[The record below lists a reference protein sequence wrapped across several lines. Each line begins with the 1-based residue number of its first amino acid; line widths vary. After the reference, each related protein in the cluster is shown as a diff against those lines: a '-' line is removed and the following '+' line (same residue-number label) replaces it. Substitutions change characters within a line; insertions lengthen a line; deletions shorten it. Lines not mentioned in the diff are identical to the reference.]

1 MSSDM
6 VPPNRNVYAAAP
18 YIPANS
24 FAYNSF
30 PYNSLPFNY
39 GGYYGNYAP
48 FGLPRYKYTLS
59 IHRRMIN

>member
-1 MSSDM
+1 M
-6 VPPNRNVYAAAP
+6 VIPNRAVYAAAPAP

-30 PYNSLPFNY
+30 PFNY

-48 FGLPRYKYTLS
+48 FGLPRYIFNFLPGLWFRTYKT
-59 IHRRMIN
+59 